1 MTTLVPADRN
11 PEQYIVDRTPI
22 YVTVDDARGTRTIRL
37 VGSDNEREGRVE
49 VYLDGKW
56 GTVCDDGWTHQ
67 EAMVACHGLGYMD
80 AERSF
85 VGGHFARPSRNV
97 PIHYDDLS
105 CTGDETALSQCPR
118 NTDAHNCASDHS
130 EDVGVRCTDTRMQ
143 QGPRGDGGDG
153 AQNAGADRRN
163 AQRSTSC
170 AKRHG
175 PSGRT
180 GAESQR
186 KHSTEDP
193 TCKEEPSP
201 GTPQSGSQ
209 RSR

>member
-1 MTTLVPADRN
+1 MREGPGRFASWGAT
-11 PEQYIVDRTPI
+11 
-22 YVTVDDARGTRTIRL
+22 
-37 VGSDNEREGRVE
+37 NEREGRVE

-105 CTGDETALSQCPR
+105 CIGDETALSQCPR

-130 EDVGVRCTDTRMQ
+130 EDVGVRCTDTRMPGVNPPSVRGQ
-143 QGPRGDGGDG
+143 PRIEGNLVYLEFTEPVMVQTLGEGVVTLTVTMTDG
-153 AQNAGADRRN
+153 
-163 AQRSTSC
+163 ST
-170 AKRHG
+170 
-175 PSGRT
+175 RT
-180 GAESQR
+180 AHYE
-186 KHSTEDP
+186 
-193 TCKEEPSP
+193 
-201 GTPQSGSQ
+201 SGSGTTTLVF
-209 RSR
+209 RIEER